1 MCLRAH
7 VSENNKEESNGF
19 ASRALPGEA
28 RRIWKEGA
36 GWQGAVDQMNLV
48 VVAQLYL
55 SFLKKHT
62 GRFLTWGS
70 SGKSI

>member
-19 ASRALPGEA
+19 ASWALTGKA
-28 RRIWKEGA
+28 GRIWKEGS
-36 GWQGAVDQMNLV
+36 GWRGTVVKMNLV

-55 SFLKKHT
+55 PFLKKHT
-62 GRFLTWGS
+62 GRFLGYGS
-70 SGKSI
+70 SRESI